1 MPTVM
6 REIVIIGAG
15 MAGLAAAQRLHQA
28 GLPALAL
35 EARQRVGGRV
45 WTDRSRGIV
54 EFGAE
59 FIHGKKAVTW
69 DLIRQAGL
77 TATLWP
83 PEALADSATAYRF
96 ACQGRL
102 LPSSSDV
109 PARTENLY
117 ELVEHYEGPEQ
128 SAAELMI
135 SLAPADDLA
144 AQFAL
149 RRLANVEAADVTRLS
164 AQALGLDRRKDTAG
178 WGDDFHVNDGYDS
191 LATFLAQGLEVRL
204 NTAITQID
212 WNETGAMLHLANGQT
227 IQARR
232 VIVTVPLGVLQA
244 GTLRFCPALPPEKEQ
259 AISALAMGSVTKLA
273 LWFEQ
278 AFWPPFAFLHSDGI
292 VPAWWPVYS
301 EQGAVLM
308 GYTGGPA
315 ALKLAALGNE
325 AAIEQGLA
333 EVTALFGSAARETF
347 VKGQLVDWS
356 SDPWA
361 RGGYTYTPVGAGNA
375 RAELATPVANT
386 LFFAGE
392 ATCTNGH
399 PATVHGAIES
409 GWRAV
414 DEILT
419 LAQPNT
425 QV

>member
-1 MPTVM
+1 
-6 REIVIIGAG
+6 
-15 MAGLAAAQRLHQA
+15 
-28 GLPALAL
+28 
-35 EARQRVGGRV
+35 VGGRV

-69 DLIRQAGL
+69 DLIKQAGL
-77 TATLWP
+77 SATLWP
-83 PEALADSATAYRF
+83 PEELVDSATAFLF
-96 ACQGRL
+96 AQQGRL
-102 LPSSSDV
+102 LPPTSDV
-109 PARTENLY
+109 PARTESLY
-117 ELVEHYEGPEQ
+117 EQVEQYEGPEQ
-128 SAAELMI
+128 SALEFI
-135 SLAPADDLA
+135 SNLAPADDLA

-164 AQALGLDRRKDTAG
+164 AQALGLDRRMDTAG
-178 WGDDFHVNDGYDS
+178 WGDDFHLNEGYDS
-191 LATFLAQGLEVRL
+191 LATFLAQGLDIGL
-204 NTAITQID
+204 TTAVTQID
-212 WNETGAMLHLANGQT
+212 WNETGATLYLTEKET
-227 IQARR
+227 IRARR

-244 GTLRFCPALPPEKEQ
+244 GKLRFCPALPAEKEQ
-259 AISALAMGSVTKLA
+259 AIQALAMGSVTKLA

-278 AFWPPFAFLHSDGI
+278 AFWPPFAFLHNDGL
-292 VPAWWPVYS
+292 VSAWWPVYS
-301 EQGAVLM
+301 EHGAVLM

-325 AAIEQGLA
+325 VAVEQGLA
-333 EVTALFGSAARETF
+333 EVTALFGPAAREMF

-361 RGGYTYTPVGAGNA
+361 RGGYTYTPVEAGNS
-375 RAELATPVANT
+375 RAELAAPVADT

-409 GWRAV
+409 GWRAA

-419 LAQPNT
+419 LAQPNP